1 MGLNF
6 GVWVVR
12 NKIELNAMVKQLV
25 RSAWSSVATV
35 GASVAA
41 VLTGLVPMAASADWK
56 MNLPPPNSAVA
67 QQMFDL
73 HTMVTVLCVVIFFAV
88 FGVMFYS
95 LYAHRKS
102 KGHKAAQFHESAT
115 VEAIW
120 TIIPFF
126 ILLAMAFPATKAVL
140 DMRDASAPEM
150 TIKVTGYQW
159 KWGYDYI
166 HDGFGYVS
174 TLSTPLAQIKNSET
188 KGENYLLEV
197 DNPLVVPV
205 GRKVRVLITA
215 NDVLHAWWVPAL
227 GVKQDA
233 IPGFIR
239 DAWFR
244 ADRPGIYRGNC
255 AELCGKEHGF
265 MPVVVEVKTQAD
277 YDKWLAAQK
286 DKYGVGKAANTA
298 VAIDMKTYG
307 REELVAHGKTVYE
320 GVGGCQG
327 CHQPTGKGIAGQFP
341 ALDGSKVVNGP
352 KLDQV
357 ALLLNGKAGTA
368 MASFK
373 HLSDKDLAG
382 VVAYTRSSW
391 SNKAAEFVQPVD
403 FAKARN
409 GGVLPAGAVTTDA
422 AAPAAPGTAS
432 TAVATSAVALPARL
446 YFAAGKKELP
456 GDARQSIDAAL
467 AFLRGKSSA
476 KLDITGYTD
485 QTGDRAANLELA
497 KERAKA
503 VRAALEAAGVSRDQI
518 IMKPPAEVTGGGDN
532 KEARRVEI
540 NAGA

>member
-1 MGLNF
+1 M
-6 GVWVVR
+6 R
-12 NKIELNAMVKQLV
+12 NKIELNTMVNNPLK
-25 RSAWSSVATV
+25 A
-35 GASVAA
+35 VAA
-41 VLTGLVPMAASADWK
+41 GTVAILCGWLPLPALADWK
-56 MNLPPPNSAVA
+56 MGLQPANSAIA

-73 HTMVTVLCVVIFFAV
+73 HTLITVVCVVIFFAV

-102 KGHKAAQFHESAT
+102 SGRKASQFHESAT
-115 VEAIW
+115 VEALW

-140 DMRDASAPEM
+140 DMRDTSAPEM

-174 TLSTPLAQIKNSET
+174 TLSTPLAQIKGGE
-188 KGENYLLEV
+188 KQGENYLLEV

-205 GRKVRVLITA
+205 GKKVRVLITA

-244 ADRPGIYRGNC
+244 ADRPGIFRGNC

-265 MPVVVEVKTQAD
+265 MPIVVEVKTQAD
-277 YDKWLAAQK
+277 YDAWLTAQK
-286 DKYGVGKAANTA
+286 VKYGVGKDTSAP
-298 VAIDMKTYG
+298 VAIDTKTYG
-307 REELVAHGKTVYE
+307 REELVAHGKTIFE
-320 GVGGCQG
+320 GIGGCQG
-327 CHQPTGKGIAGQFP
+327 CHQATGKGVPGQFP

-352 KLDQV
+352 AAAQV

-382 VVAYTRSSW
+382 VMAYTRNSW
-391 SNKAAEFVQPVD
+391 SNKATEFAQPID
-403 FAKARN
+403 FTKARN
-409 GGVLPAGAVTTDA
+409 GGVLPAGTT
-422 AAPAAPGTAS
+422 TAS
-432 TAVATSAVALPARL
+432 AATPAPVSVAAVAATDVASVSAALPSKL
-446 YFAAGKKELP
+446 YFATGKKEMP
-456 GDARQSIDAAL
+456 GNAKQSIDAAL
-467 AFLRGKSSA
+467 AFLKGKSNA
-476 KLDITGYTD
+476 KVDITGYTD
-485 QTGDRAANLELA
+485 KTGDSIANLALA
-497 KERAKA
+497 KERAVA
-503 VRAALEAAGVSRDQI
+503 VRAALEAAGVRRDQI
-518 IMKPPAEVTGGGDN
+518 IMKPPSEITGSGYN

-540 NAGA
+540 NAVA

>member
-1 MGLNF
+1 MPKF
-6 GVWVVR
+6 PAR
-12 NKIELNAMVKQLV
+12 
-25 RSAWSSVATV
+25 RVAPTLKSMIA
-35 GASVAA
+35 GCAG
-41 VLTGLVPMAASADWK
+41 GLVACLPLASFADWR
-56 MNLPPPNSAVA
+56 MNLKPANSSVA

-73 HTMVTVLCVVIFFAV
+73 HTLITWICIVIFVGV

-115 VEAIW
+115 VEALW

-126 ILLAMAFPATKAVL
+126 ILLAMAFPATKAIL
-140 DMRDASAPEM
+140 DMRDSSAPEM

-174 TLSTPLAQIKNSET
+174 TLSTPLAQIKNSES

-205 GRKVRVLITA
+205 GKKIRLLLTA
-215 NDVLHAWWVPAL
+215 NDVIHSWWVQAL

-233 IPGFIR
+233 VPGFIR

-265 MPVVVEVKTQAD
+265 MPTVVEVKTQAD
-277 YDKWLAAQK
+277 YDIWLAAQK
-286 DKYGVGKAANTA
+286 DKYGVGKSATA
-298 VAIDMKTYG
+298 VAVVDTKTYE
-307 REELVAHGKTVYE
+307 RDELVAHGKTVYE
-320 GVGGCQG
+320 GLGGCQG

-352 KLDQV
+352 KDGQV
-357 ALLLNGKAGTA
+357 ALLLNGKSGTA

-373 HLSDKDLAG
+373 HLTDKDLAG
-382 VVAYTRSSW
+382 VMAYTRSSW
-391 SNKAAEFVQPVD
+391 SNKAAEFAQPLD

-409 GGVLPAGAVTTDA
+409 GGILP
-422 AAPAAPGTAS
+422 AS
-432 TAVATSAVALPARL
+432 TAPAEAAPDASRPAAASANAMPARI
-446 YFAAGKKELP
+446 YFAAGKKDMPTEAKESL
-456 GDARQSIDAAL
+456 DVAL
-467 AFLRGKSSA
+467 AFLKGKADA
-476 KLDITGYTD
+476 KIDITGYTD
-485 QTGDRAANLELA
+485 KTGDQASNLELA

-503 VRAALEAAGVSRDQI
+503 VRDALIAAGIAQDRI
-518 IMKPPAEVTGGGDN
+518 NMKPPTEITGGGDN
-532 KEARRVEI
+532 KEARRVEL

>member
-1 MGLNF
+1 M
-6 GVWVVR
+6 R
-12 NKIELNAMVKQLV
+12 NKIELNIMIKHLMK
-25 RSAWSSVATV
+25 TV
-35 GASVAA
+35 GASVSAGA
-41 VLTGLVPMAASADWK
+41 SFLSLSASADWK
-56 MNLPPPNSAVA
+56 MNLQPPNSAIA

-73 HTMVTVLCVVIFFAV
+73 HTLITVVCVVIFFAV

-102 KGHKAAQFHESAT
+102 SGRKASQFHESAT
-115 VEAIW
+115 VEALW

-140 DMRDASAPEM
+140 DMRDTSAPEM

-174 TLSTPLAQIKNSET
+174 TLATPLAQIKGSET
-188 KGENYLLEV
+188 RGENYLLEV

-205 GRKVRVLITA
+205 GKKVRVLITA

-244 ADRPGIYRGNC
+244 ADRPGIHRGNC

-265 MPVVVEVKTQAD
+265 MPIVVEVKTQAD
-277 YDKWLAAQK
+277 YDTWLAAQK
-286 DKYGVGKAANTA
+286 DKYAVGKTTAAIA
-298 VAIDMKTYG
+298 VVDTKTYT
-307 REELVAHGKTVYE
+307 RDELVAHGKTVYE
-320 GVGGCQG
+320 GGGGCQG
-327 CHQPTGKGIAGQFP
+327 CHQPTGKGVPGQFA

-352 KLDQV
+352 KLDQIS
-357 ALLLNGKAGTA
+357 LLLNGKAGTA

-382 VVAYTRSSW
+382 VMAFTRSSW
-391 SNKAAEFVQPVD
+391 SNKAAEFAQPAD

-409 GGVLPAGAVTTDA
+409 GGVLPAGTVAKDA
-422 AAPAAPGTAS
+422 AATPGPTAASDAAAKTETG
-432 TAVATSAVALPARL
+432 LPAK
-446 YFAAGKKELP
+446 F
-456 GDARQSIDAAL
+456 
-467 AFLRGKSSA
+467 
-476 KLDITGYTD
+476 
-485 QTGDRAANLELA
+485 
-497 KERAKA
+497 KA
-503 VRAALEAAGVSRDQI
+503 VVQRKDS
-518 IMKPPAEVTGGGDN
+518 
-532 KEARRVEI
+532 KEASRVQV

>member
-1 MGLNF
+1 MGNQFVKLARSTAMTF
-6 GVWVVR
+6 GAR
-12 NKIELNAMVKQLV
+12 AKA
-25 RSAWSSVATV
+25 AVA
-35 GASVAA
+35 ASVVVAS
-41 VLTGLVPMAASADWK
+41 LLPLFASADWN
-56 MNLPPPNSAVA
+56 MNLKPANSAVA

-73 HTMVTVLCVVIFFAV
+73 HTLITVICVVIFFGV

-115 VEAIW
+115 IEALW

-140 DMRDASAPEM
+140 DMRDSSAPEM

-205 GRKVRVLITA
+205 GKKVRLLITA
-215 NDVLHAWWVPAL
+215 NDVIHAWWVQAL

-233 IPGFIR
+233 VPGFIR

-244 ADRPGIYRGNC
+244 ADRPGLYRGNC

-265 MPVVVEVKTQAD
+265 MPIVVEVKTQAD
-277 YDKWLAAQK
+277 YDTWLVAQK

-298 VAIDMKTYG
+298 VAIDTKTYS

-320 GVGGCQG
+320 GLGGCQG
-327 CHQPTGKGIAGQFP
+327 CHQPTGKGVAGQFA
-341 ALDGSKVVNGP
+341 ALDGSKLVNGP

-382 VVAYTRSSW
+382 VMAYTRSSW
-391 SNKAAEFVQPVD
+391 SNKASEFAQPLD

-409 GGVLPAGAVTTDA
+409 GGVLPAASVTADA
-422 AAPAAPGTAS
+422 AAPAAPGTPANTTAS
-432 TAVATSAVALPARL
+432 SSVAALPAKL
-446 YFAAGKKELP
+446 YFATGRKELP
-456 GDARQSIDAAL
+456 ADAKQAIESAL
-467 AFLRGKSSA
+467 AFLKGKGSA
-476 KLDITGYTD
+476 KLDITGYAD
-485 QTGDRAANLELA
+485 QTGDRVANLELA

-518 IMKPPAEVTGGGDN
+518 NMKPPAEVTGGGDN

-540 NAGA
+540 NVGA

>member
-1 MGLNF
+1 
-6 GVWVVR
+6 
-12 NKIELNAMVKQLV
+12 
-25 RSAWSSVATV
+25 
-35 GASVAA
+35 
-41 VLTGLVPMAASADWK
+41 MAASADWK

-67 QQMFDL
+67 QQMFEL
-73 HTMVTVLCVVIFFAV
+73 HTMVTVVCVVIFFAV

-102 KGHKAAQFHESAT
+102 RGHKAAQFHESAT
-115 VEAIW
+115 IEAIW

-140 DMRDASAPEM
+140 DMRDTSAPEM

-197 DNPLVVPV
+197 DNPLVIPV

-298 VAIDMKTYG
+298 VVVDTKTYS

-341 ALDGSKVVNGP
+341 ALDGSKIVNGP
-352 KLDQV
+352 TLGQV

-368 MASFK
+368 MAPFK

-382 VVAYTRSSW
+382 VMAYTRSSW
-391 SNKAAEFVQPVD
+391 SNKAAEFAQPVD

-409 GGVLPAGAVTTDA
+409 GGVLPAGAATADA
-422 AAPAAPGTAS
+422 ATPVAPESANA
-432 TAVATSAVALPARL
+432 AVATGTSALSAKL

-456 GDARQSIDAAL
+456 GDAKQSLDAAL
-467 AFLRGKSSA
+467 AFLKGKSSA
-476 KLDITGYTD
+476 KVDITGYTD
-485 QTGDRAANLELA
+485 KTGDRVANLELA
-497 KERAKA
+497 KERAMA

-518 IMKPPAEVTGGGDN
+518 IMKPPAEVTGVGDN

>member
-1 MGLNF
+1 ML
-6 GVWVVR
+6 
-12 NKIELNAMVKQLV
+12 KQLACNTTPSFKSLV
-25 RSAWSSVATV
+25 GRAF
-35 GASVAA
+35 GASAT
-41 VLTGLVPMAASADWK
+41 LSPFAASADWK
-56 MNLPPPNSAVA
+56 MNLQPANSSVA

-73 HTMVTVLCVVIFFAV
+73 HTLITVICVVIFVGV

-115 VEAIW
+115 VEVLW
-120 TIIPFF
+120 TVIPFF

-140 DMRDASAPEM
+140 DMRDSSAPEM
-150 TIKVTGYQW
+150 TIKVTGHQW

-166 HDGFGYVS
+166 HDGFGYFS
-174 TLSTPLAQIKNSET
+174 NLSTPLAQIKNLEKKSD
-188 KGENYLLEV
+188 NYLLEV

-205 GRKVRVLITA
+205 GKKIRVLITA

-233 IPGFIR
+233 VPGFIR

-255 AELCGKEHGF
+255 AELCGKEHGY
-265 MPVVVEVKTQAD
+265 MPIVVEVKTQAD
-277 YDKWLAAQK
+277 YDIWLAAQK
-286 DKYGVGKAANTA
+286 DKYGAGKAASTA
-298 VAIDMKTYG
+298 VAVDAKTYT

-320 GVGGCQG
+320 GLGGCQG

-352 KLDQV
+352 KEAQV

-382 VVAYTRSSW
+382 VMAYTRSSW
-391 SNKAAEFVQPVD
+391 SNKAAEFVQPID

-409 GGVLPAGAVTTDA
+409 GGVLPIGATASAPVSPSA
-422 AAPAAPGTAS
+422 AA
-432 TAVATSAVALPARL
+432 SAVMT
-446 YFAAGKKELP
+446 AGIAQQQRVNLKMPE
-456 GDARQSIDAAL
+456 QIS
-467 AFLRGKSSA
+467 RG
-476 KLDITGYTD
+476 
-485 QTGDRAANLELA
+485 RE
-497 KERAKA
+497 
-503 VRAALEAAGVSRDQI
+503 
-518 IMKPPAEVTGGGDN
+518 N
-532 KEARRVEI
+532 KEARRVDI

>member
-1 MGLNF
+1 MRNWIEQNIMSKQAACNVAPPFISL
-6 GVWVVR
+6 VVR
-12 NKIELNAMVKQLV
+12 SFAALV
-25 RSAWSSVATV
+25 AIAPF
-35 GASVAA
+35 A
-41 VLTGLVPMAASADWK
+41 VSADWK
-56 MNLPPPNSAVA
+56 MNLQPANSSVA

-73 HTMVTVLCVVIFFAV
+73 HTLITVICVVIFVGV

-102 KGHKAAQFHESAT
+102 RGHKAAQFHESAT
-115 VEAIW
+115 VEVLW
-120 TIIPFF
+120 TVIPFF

-140 DMRDASAPEM
+140 DMRDSSAPEM
-150 TIKVTGYQW
+150 TIKVTGHQW

-166 HDGFGYVS
+166 HDGFGYFS
-174 TLSTPLAQIKNSET
+174 NLSTPLAQIKNLE
-188 KGENYLLEV
+188 KKNDNYLLEV

-205 GRKVRVLITA
+205 GKKVRVLITA

-255 AELCGKEHGF
+255 AELCGKEHGY
-265 MPVVVEVKTQAD
+265 MPIVVEVKTQAD
-277 YDKWLAAQK
+277 YDKWIVAQK

-298 VAIDMKTYG
+298 VAIDTKTYT

-320 GVGGCQG
+320 GLGGCQG

-352 KLDQV
+352 KDGQV
-357 ALLLNGKAGTA
+357 ALLLNGKAGTS

-382 VVAYTRSSW
+382 VMAYTRSTW
-391 SNKAAEFVQPVD
+391 SNKAAEFAQPLD

-409 GGVLPAGAVTTDA
+409 GGVLPVGATASPSASPA
-422 AAPAAPGTAS
+422 AATQVSVDAIPPDRIS
-432 TAVATSAVALPARL
+432 T
-446 YFAAGKKELP
+446 
-456 GDARQSIDAAL
+456 
-467 AFLRGKSSA
+467 
-476 KLDITGYTD
+476 
-485 QTGDRAANLELA
+485 
-497 KERAKA
+497 
-503 VRAALEAAGVSRDQI
+503 
-518 IMKPPAEVTGGGDN
+518 KPPAAVNGGGEN
-532 KEARRVEI
+532 KVARRVEI
-540 NAGA
+540 SVGASQLKSAS

>member
-1 MGLNF
+1 M
-6 GVWVVR
+6 R
-12 NKIELNAMVKQLV
+12 NKIELDGAIKQN
-25 RSAWSSVATV
+25 RDTKPP
-35 GASVAA
+35 ASVAA
-41 VLTGLVPMAASADWK
+41 VAGRQVAAVMAATTPLAAFADWR
-56 MNLPPPNSAVA
+56 MNLQPANSAIA

-73 HTMVTVLCVVIFFAV
+73 HTLITVVCVVIFFAV

-102 KGHKAAQFHESAT
+102 SGRKASQFHESAT
-115 VEAIW
+115 VEVLW

-140 DMRDASAPEM
+140 DMRDTSAPEM

-166 HDGFGYVS
+166 HEGFGYVS
-174 TLSTPLAQIKNSET
+174 TLSTPLAQIKGSE
-188 KGENYLLEV
+188 KQGENYLLEV

-205 GRKVRVLITA
+205 GKKVRVLITA

-244 ADRPGIYRGNC
+244 ADRPGIFRGNC

-277 YDKWLAAQK
+277 YDTWLAAQK
-286 DKYGVGKAANTA
+286 DKYGVGKTAATVAA
-298 VAIDMKTYG
+298 VDTTVYS
-307 REELVAHGKTVYE
+307 RDDLVAHGKTVYE
-320 GVGGCQG
+320 GIGGCQG
-327 CHQPTGKGIAGQFP
+327 CHQATGKGIVGQFP
-341 ALDGSKVVNGP
+341 ALDGSKLVNGP

-368 MASFK
+368 MAAFK

-382 VVAYTRSSW
+382 VMAYTRSSW
-391 SNKAAEFVQPVD
+391 SNKAAEFAQPID

-409 GGVLPAGAVTTDA
+409 GGVVPAGSV
-422 AAPAAPGTAS
+422 
-432 TAVATSAVALPARL
+432 AVAAVPVATTAASADGQALPAKL
-446 YFAAGKKELP
+446 YFATGKKELP
-456 GDARQSIDAAL
+456 ADAKVSIDSAL
-467 AFLRGKSSA
+467 AFLKA
-476 KLDITGYTD
+476 KTGAKVEITGYTD
-485 QTGDRAANLELA
+485 QTGDRVANLALA
-497 KERAKA
+497 KERAVA
-503 VRAALEAAGVSRDQI
+503 VRAALEAAGVNRDQI
-518 IMKPPAEVTGGGDN
+518 NMKPPAEVTGGGDN

>member
-1 MGLNF
+1 MNTAKEMMRAEPLRG
-6 GVWVVR
+6 
-12 NKIELNAMVKQLV
+12 
-25 RSAWSSVATV
+25 
-35 GASVAA
+35 SVAA
-41 VLTGLVPMAASADWK
+41 QRALAAVIGALPLLACADWK
-56 MNLPPPNSAVA
+56 MNLQAPNSSVA

-73 HTMVTVLCVVIFFAV
+73 HTLITLICVVIFVGV

-115 VEAIW
+115 VEAAW

-126 ILLAMAFPATKAVL
+126 ILLGMAFPATKAVL
-140 DMRDASAPEM
+140 DMRDTSAPEM
-150 TIKVTGYQW
+150 TVKITAYQW

-174 TLSTPLAQIKNSET
+174 TLATPLAQIKGAET
-188 KGENYLLEV
+188 QGENYLLEV

-265 MPVVVEVKTQAD
+265 MPIVVEVKTQAD
-277 YDKWLAAQK
+277 YDKWLSAQK
-286 DKYGVGKAANTA
+286 EKYGVGKAASA
-298 VAIDMKTYG
+298 VVAVDTKVYT

-327 CHQPTGKGIAGQFP
+327 CHQPTGKGVPGQFA

-352 KLDQV
+352 KDAQIN
-357 ALLLNGKAGTA
+357 LLLNGKTGTA
-368 MASFK
+368 MAAFK

-382 VVAYTRSSW
+382 VMAYTRSSW
-391 SNKAAEFVQPVD
+391 SNKAAEFAQPVD

-409 GGVLPAGAVTTDA
+409 GGVLPPGTTA
-422 AAPAAPGTAS
+422 AAPTPASPAPVQNG
-432 TAVATSAVALPARL
+432 L
-446 YFAAGKKELP
+446 AGKV
-456 GDARQSIDAAL
+456 D
-467 AFLRGKSSA
+467 SSA
-476 KLDITGYTD
+476 GQKAQPAAHVTAGS
-485 QTGDRAANLELA
+485 GARAA
-497 KERAKA
+497 
-503 VRAALEAAGVSRDQI
+503 
-518 IMKPPAEVTGGGDN
+518 
-532 KEARRVEI
+532 RRGEG
-540 NAGA
+540 NANA

>member
-1 MGLNF
+1 MSKL
-6 GVWVVR
+6 
-12 NKIELNAMVKQLV
+12 
-25 RSAWSSVATV
+25 SARSVASTSPRTLLTASCAKM
-35 GASVAA
+35 GALMA
-41 VLTGLVPMAASADWK
+41 LLPMAASADWR
-56 MNLPPPNSAVA
+56 MNLKPANSSVA

-73 HTMVTVLCVVIFFAV
+73 HTLITVICVVIFVAV

-115 VEAIW
+115 VEVLW

-126 ILLAMAFPATKAVL
+126 ILLAMAFPATKAIL
-140 DMRDASAPEM
+140 DMRDSSAPEM

-174 TLSTPLAQIKNSET
+174 TLSTPLAQIKNAEA

-205 GRKVRVLITA
+205 GKKVRLLLTA
-215 NDVLHAWWVPAL
+215 NDVIHSWWVQAL

-233 IPGFIR
+233 VPGFIR

-265 MPVVVEVKTQAD
+265 MPTVVEVKTQAD
-277 YDKWLAAQK
+277 YDIWLAAQK
-286 DKYGVGKAANTA
+286 EKYGVGKSATTAA
-298 VAIDMKTYG
+298 VAVDTKTYD
-307 REELVAHGKTVYE
+307 RDELVAHGKSIYE
-320 GVGGCQG
+320 GVGGCQA
-327 CHQPTGKGIAGQFP
+327 CHQPTGKGLPGQFP
-341 ALDGSKVVNGP
+341 ALDGSKIVNGG
-352 KLDQV
+352 KADQI
-357 ALLLNGKAGTA
+357 ALLLNGKQGTS
-368 MASFK
+368 MRSFK
-373 HLSDKDLAG
+373 ELSDKDLAG
-382 VVAYTRSSW
+382 VMAYTRSTW
-391 SNKAAEFVQPVD
+391 SNKAAEFAQPID

-409 GGVLPAGAVTTDA
+409 GGTLPAGATPATVA
-422 AAPAAPGTAS
+422 AAPSTETVPPAAATGS
-432 TAVATSAVALPARL
+432 TLPAKI
-446 YFAAGKKELP
+446 YFATGKKDMPTEAKESL
-456 GDARQSIDAAL
+456 DAAL
-467 AFLRGKSSA
+467 AFLRA
-476 KLDITGYTD
+476 KTEVKIDITGYTD
-485 QTGDRAANLELA
+485 KTGDQAANLELA

-503 VRAALEAAGVSRDQI
+503 VRAALVASGVAQDRI
-518 IMKPPAEVTGGGDN
+518 NMKPPAEITGGGDN

>member
-1 MGLNF
+1 MKAI
-6 GVWVVR
+6 V
-12 NKIELNAMVKQLV
+12 A
-25 RSAWSSVATV
+25 SAASAVAF
-35 GASVAA
+35 
-41 VLTGLVPMAASADWK
+41 VLPQSASADWK
-56 MNLPPPNSAVA
+56 MNLQTPNSAIA

-73 HTMVTVLCVVIFFAV
+73 HTLITVVCVVIFFGV

-102 KGHKAAQFHESAT
+102 SGRKASQFHESAT
-115 VEAIW
+115 VEALW

-126 ILLAMAFPATKAVL
+126 ILLVMAFPATKAVL
-140 DMRDASAPEM
+140 DMRDTSAPEM

-174 TLSTPLAQIKNSET
+174 TLATPLAQIKNGEA

-205 GRKVRVLITA
+205 GKKIRVLITA

-265 MPVVVEVKTQAD
+265 MPIVVEVKTQAD
-277 YDKWLAAQK
+277 YDMWLAAQK
-286 DKYGVGKAANTA
+286 DKYGVGKITNTA
-298 VAIDMKTYG
+298 VAVDSKTYT
-307 REELVAHGKTVYE
+307 RDELVAHGKTVFE
-320 GVGGCQG
+320 GAGGCQG
-327 CHQPTGKGIAGQFP
+327 CHQSTGKGIAGQFP
-341 ALDGSKVVNGP
+341 ALDGSKLVNGP
-352 KLDQV
+352 KLDQIT
-357 ALLLNGKAGTA
+357 LLLNGKAGTA

-382 VVAYTRSSW
+382 VMAYTRSSW
-391 SNKAAEFVQPVD
+391 SNKAAEFAQPID

-409 GGVLPAGAVTTDA
+409 GGVLPASAQVA
-422 AAPAAPGTAS
+422 AAAALA
-432 TAVATSAVALPARL
+432 AVADTGVALPANL
-446 YFAAGKKELP
+446 FFANGKKDLP
-456 GDARQSIDAAL
+456 SDAKESIDAAL
-467 AFLRGKSSA
+467 AFLKRKNGA
-476 KLDITGYTD
+476 KLDITVYTD
-485 QTGDRAANLELA
+485 KTGDRVANLELA
-497 KERAKA
+497 KERAIA
-503 VRAALEAAGVSRDQI
+503 VRAALEAAGVKRDQI
-518 IMKPPAEVTGGGDN
+518 NMMPPAEITGVGDN

-540 NAGA
+540 NISA

>member
-1 MGLNF
+1 
-6 GVWVVR
+6 VR
-12 NKIELNAMVKQLV
+12 NWIEQKNMSKQPACKVAPSFGSLV
-25 RSAWSSVATV
+25 GRAF
-35 GASVAA
+35 GALASLSPLA
-41 VLTGLVPMAASADWK
+41 VSADWK
-56 MNLPPPNSAVA
+56 MNLQPANSSVA

-73 HTMVTVLCVVIFFAV
+73 HTLITVICVVIFVAV

-115 VEAIW
+115 VEVLW

-140 DMRDASAPEM
+140 DMRDSSAPEM
-150 TIKVTGYQW
+150 TIKVTGSQW

-174 TLSTPLAQIKNSET
+174 NLATPLAQIHNSES
-188 KGENYLLEV
+188 KGDNYLLEV

-205 GRKVRVLITA
+205 GKKVRVLITA
-215 NDVLHAWWVPAL
+215 ADVLHAWWVPAL

-233 IPGFIR
+233 VPGFIR

-265 MPVVVEVKTQAD
+265 MPIVVEVKTQAD
-277 YDKWLAAQK
+277 YDKWLVAQK
-286 DKYGVGKAANTA
+286 EKFGVGKSVSAA
-298 VAIDMKTYG
+298 VAIDTKTYA
-307 REELVAHGKTVYE
+307 RDELVAHGKTVYE
-320 GVGGCQG
+320 GLGGCQG
-327 CHQPTGKGIAGQFP
+327 CHQPTGKGVTGQFP
-341 ALDGSKVVNGP
+341 ALDGSKLVNGP
-352 KLDQV
+352 KDGQV
-357 ALLLNGKAGTA
+357 ALLLNGKAGTS

-382 VVAYTRSSW
+382 VMAYTRSTW
-391 SNKAAEFVQPVD
+391 SNNAVEFAQPLD

-409 GGVLPAGAVTTDA
+409 GGVLPASAAA
-422 AAPAAPGTAS
+422 AAPSGLEVSGQTP
-432 TAVATSAVALPARL
+432 VATGSGGLSAKI
-446 YFAAGKKELP
+446 YFATGKKDMP
-456 GDARQSIDAAL
+456 GDAKESLDSAL
-467 AFLRGKSSA
+467 AFLKGKANS
-476 KLDITGYTD
+476 KIDITGFTD
-485 QTGDRAANLELA
+485 NTGDQAANLELA

-503 VRAALEAAGVSRDQI
+503 VRAALVAAGVAQDRI
-518 IMKPPAEVTGGGDN
+518 NMKPPAEITGGVDN

>member
-1 MGLNF
+1 MKTARKVERSTKPL
-6 GVWVVR
+6 
-12 NKIELNAMVKQLV
+12 AVKTV
-25 RSAWSSVATV
+25 ARRSL
-35 GASVAA
+35 VAA
-41 VLTGLVPMAASADWK
+41 IGALPLIAFADWK
-56 MNLPPPNSAVA
+56 MNLQPPNSGVA

-73 HTMVTVLCVVIFFAV
+73 HTLITLICVVIFVGV

-115 VEAIW
+115 VEAAW

-140 DMRDASAPEM
+140 DMRDTSAPEM
-150 TIKVTGYQW
+150 TVKVTAYQW

-166 HDGFGYVS
+166 HEGFGFVS
-174 TLSTPLAQIKNSET
+174 TLATPLAQIKGAET
-188 KGENYLLEV
+188 QGENYLLEV

-205 GRKVRVLITA
+205 GRKVRVLLTA

-265 MPVVVEVKTQAD
+265 MPIVVDVKTQAD
-277 YDKWLAAQK
+277 YDKWLGAQK
-286 DKYGVGKAANTA
+286 EKYGVGKAATSA
-298 VAIDMKTYG
+298 VAVDTKIYTRD
-307 REELVAHGKTVYE
+307 ELVAHGKTVYE

-327 CHQPTGKGIAGQFP
+327 CHQPTGKGVPGQFA
-341 ALDGSKVVNGP
+341 ALDGSKIVNGP
-352 KLDQV
+352 KDVQIN
-357 ALLLNGKAGTA
+357 LLLSGKAGTA
-368 MASFK
+368 MAAFK

-382 VVAYTRSSW
+382 VMAYTRSSW
-391 SNKAAEFVQPVD
+391 SNKAAEFAQPLD
-403 FAKARN
+403 FAKARS
-409 GGVLPAGAVTTDA
+409 GGVLPAAATA
-422 AAPAAPGTAS
+422 AAVSAAESSVAS
-432 TAVATSAVALPARL
+432 SSGLLEKV
-446 YFAAGKKELP
+446 YFAAGKKDLP
-456 GDARQSIDAAL
+456 ADAKESIASAL
-467 AFLRGKSSA
+467 AFLKRKPDA
-476 KLDITGYTD
+476 KLDITGFTD
-485 QTGDRAANLELA
+485 KTGDQAANLELA

-503 VRAALEAAGVSRDQI
+503 VRSALEVAGVARDRI
-518 IMKPPAEVTGGGDN
+518 NMKPPAEVTGGSDN

>member
-1 MGLNF
+1 MSKLFACDVTLSFNSLVARAF
-6 GVWVVR
+6 G
-12 NKIELNAMVKQLV
+12 A
-25 RSAWSSVATV
+25 
-35 GASVAA
+35 
-41 VLTGLVPMAASADWK
+41 LTAFAPFAASADWK
-56 MNLPPPNSAVA
+56 MNLQPANSSVA

-73 HTMVTVLCVVIFFAV
+73 HTLITVICVVIFVVV

-95 LYAHRKS
+95 LYTHRKS

-115 VEAIW
+115 VEVLW
-120 TIIPFF
+120 TVIPFF

-140 DMRDASAPEM
+140 DMRDSSAPEM
-150 TIKVTGYQW
+150 TIKVTGHQW

-166 HDGFGYVS
+166 HDGFGYFS
-174 TLSTPLAQIKNSET
+174 NLSTPLAQIKNSES
-188 KGENYLLEV
+188 KGDNYLLEV

-205 GRKVRVLITA
+205 GKKIRVLITA

-233 IPGFIR
+233 VPGFIR

-286 DKYGVGKAANTA
+286 DKYGVGKAANTV
-298 VAIDMKTYG
+298 VAIDTKNYT
-307 REELVAHGKTVYE
+307 RDELVAHGKTVYE
-320 GVGGCQG
+320 GLGGCQG
-327 CHQPTGKGIAGQFP
+327 CHQPTGKGIPGQFA

-352 KLDQV
+352 KDGQV
-357 ALLLNGKAGTA
+357 ALLLNGKAGSA

-373 HLSDKDLAG
+373 HLTDKDLAG
-382 VVAYTRSSW
+382 VMAYTRSTW
-391 SNKAAEFVQPVD
+391 SNKAAEFAQPLD

-409 GGVLPAGAVTTDA
+409 GGSLPAGATA
-422 AAPAAPGTAS
+422 AAPAPTEAASQAPVTAAS
-432 TAVATSAVALPARL
+432 GALAAKI
-446 YFAAGKKELP
+446 YFATGKKDMP
-456 GDARQSIDAAL
+456 SDANESLDAAL
-467 AFLRGKSSA
+467 AFLKGKTGA
-476 KLDITGYTD
+476 KIDITGYTD
-485 QTGDRAANLELA
+485 KTGDQMANLELA

-503 VRAALEAAGVSRDQI
+503 VRAALIAAGIAQDRI
-518 IMKPPAEVTGGGDN
+518 NMKPPAEITGGGDN

>member
-1 MGLNF
+1 MVNHS
-6 GVWVVR
+6 VR
-12 NKIELNAMVKQLV
+12 A
-25 RSAWSSVATV
+25 V
-35 GASVAA
+35 GASAAATLAGLLPLAA
-41 VLTGLVPMAASADWK
+41 VADWK
-56 MNLPPPNSAVA
+56 MNLQPANSAIA

-73 HTMVTVLCVVIFFAV
+73 HTLITVVCVVIFFAV
-88 FGVMFYS
+88 FGVMFFS

-102 KGHKAAQFHESAT
+102 RGHKAAQFHESAT
-115 VEAIW
+115 VEALW

-140 DMRDASAPEM
+140 DMRDTSAPEM

-174 TLSTPLAQIKNSET
+174 TLSTPLAQIKGTE
-188 KGENYLLEV
+188 KQGENYLLEV

-205 GRKVRVLITA
+205 GRKIRVLITA

-265 MPVVVEVKTQAD
+265 MPIVVEVKTQAD
-277 YDKWLAAQK
+277 YDTWLAVQK
-286 DKYGVGKAANTA
+286 DKYGVGKAASTA
-298 VAIDMKTYG
+298 VAIDTKTYS
-307 REELVAHGKTVYE
+307 RDELVAHGKTVYE
-320 GVGGCQG
+320 GGGGCQG
-327 CHQPTGKGIAGQFP
+327 CHQPTGKGVPGQFA

-352 KLDQV
+352 KLDQIT
-357 ALLLNGKAGTA
+357 LLLNGKAGTL

-382 VVAYTRSSW
+382 VMAFTRSSW
-391 SNKAAEFVQPVD
+391 SNKATEFAQPID

-409 GGVLPAGAVTTDA
+409 GGVLPAGTVATDA
-422 AAPAAPGTAS
+422 AAPAAVVTAS
-432 TAVATSAVALPARL
+432 ATPASATALPAKL
-446 YFAAGKKELP
+446 YFVTDKKDLP
-456 GDARQSIDAAL
+456 ADAKESIDAAL
-467 AFLRGKSSA
+467 AFLKGKSGA
-476 KLDITGYTD
+476 KVDITGYTD
-485 QTGDRAANLELA
+485 KHGDRTANLELA
-497 KERAKA
+497 KARAIA
-503 VRAALEAAGVSRDQI
+503 VRSALEAAGVSRDQI
-518 IMKPPAEVTGGGDN
+518 NMKPPTELTGGGDN

-540 NAGA
+540 NVGA